1 MESAGSLQP
10 IPAGLLAIL
19 HSNNMLTLLTLS
31 LIAQSVAQPVR
42 TVNDPGVITTRQA
55 ITPAGVPSVFDGRV
69 YGVAW
74 GREGDLWVLN
84 ATHVYRLD
92 WRNNQIKQR
101 TAFAG
106 SPGMQSIAADLETGV
121 VYVGHSPAKAQV
133 SVVVDGAIKPIA
145 SSLGSYLP
153 GAMGLAG
160 SRLAVVPLVW
170 ENKLAVIDLE
180 KGTVLQQVATGIAP
194 FAAVVDQAGT
204 VAYVSNLGGR
214 PPKNGEAFAS
224 PMQKPSEKVTVDA
237 RGIASTGTLTRVDLV
252 TGEATHTIA
261 VDLHPTAMVWDHAR
275 HRLFVANGNSDTIS
289 VVDTQSSVVTRTI
302 AL

>member
-74 GREGDLWVLN
+74 GREGDLWVLH

-101 TAFAG
+101 IAFAG

-261 VDLHPTAMVWDHAR
+261 VDLHPTAMVWDQAR